1 MRRRFADL
9 SAIAIFLF
17 AIPISGC
24 SKQPAPQAQQSN
36 ANSAAAP
43 ARPATPPSSSQPS
56 AAPAQSVPVNLS
68 AAVPNGPAATEKHS
82 LSLTNYANVPVTATL
97 NGAWIGQWDS
107 STSVPLDSVVQGKN
121 ELKIDVPQQPDG
133 EIQIEVNTQRNGQT
147 VNLLRLNFGKKPAG
161 SYTYYFA
168 AR

>member
-1 MRRRFADL
+1 VS
-9 SAIAIFLF
+9 SA
-17 AIPISGC
+17 P
-24 SKQPAPQAQQSN
+24 P
-36 ANSAAAP
+36 AAAP
-43 ARPATPPSSSQPS
+43 AS
-56 AAPAQSVPVNLS
+56 AGAAVNVSAP
-68 AAVPNGPAATEKHS
+68 VPNGPAATEKHS

-107 STSVPLDSVVQGKN
+107 GSSVPLDSVVQGKN

-133 EIQIEVNTQRNGQT
+133 EIQVEVNAQRNGQT

>member
-1 MRRRFADL
+1 MGL
-9 SAIAIFLF
+9 S
-17 AIPISGC
+17 
-24 SKQPAPQAQQSN
+24 
-36 ANSAAAP
+36 
-43 ARPATPPSSSQPS
+43 TP
-56 AAPAQSVPVNLS
+56 VT
-68 AAVPNGPAATEKHS
+68 NGPAATEKHS

-107 STSVPLDSVVQGKN
+107 SSSVPLDSVVQGKN

-133 EIQIEVNTQRNGQT
+133 EIQVEVNAQRNGQT

>member
-1 MRRRFADL
+1 MRHGLPDVLFTTVFVV
-9 SAIAIFLF
+9 AIAI
-17 AIPISGC
+17 PGC
-24 SKQPAPQAQQSN
+24 SKQPPQQVQQPSLKSTAP
-36 ANSAAAP
+36 AAP
-43 ARPATPPSSSQPS
+43 APS
-56 AAPAQSVPVNLS
+56 APVGLS
-68 AAVPNGPAATEKHS
+68 TPVTNGPAATEKHS

-107 STSVPLDSVVQGKN
+107 SSSVPLDSVVQGKN

-133 EIQIEVNTQRNGQT
+133 EIQVEVNAQRNGQT

>member
-1 MRRRFADL
+1 MRHGLADVL
-9 SAIAIFLF
+9 LTTLFVLAIAI
-17 AIPISGC
+17 PGC
-24 SKQPAPQAQQSN
+24 SKQPPQQVQQPSPRSSAPAGPVSS
-36 ANSAAAP
+36 APPAAAP
-43 ARPATPPSSSQPS
+43 AS
-56 AAPAQSVPVNLS
+56 AGAPVNVS
-68 AAVPNGPAATEKHS
+68 APVPTGPAATEKHS

-107 STSVPLDSVVQGKN
+107 SSSVPLDSVMQGKN

-133 EIQIEVNTQRNGQT
+133 EIQVEVNAQRNGQT